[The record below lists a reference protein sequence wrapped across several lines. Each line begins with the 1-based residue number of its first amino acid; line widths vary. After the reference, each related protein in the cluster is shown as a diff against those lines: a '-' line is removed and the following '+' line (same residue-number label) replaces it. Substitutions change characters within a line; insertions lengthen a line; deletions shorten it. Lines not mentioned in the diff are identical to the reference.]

1 MTLFGR
7 GSFCAGFVRTLRVA
21 PPRAVNGRNLPSVLG
36 TEAIT
41 EERGHGPDT
50 PRDAGELPDRVLPGH
65 PRRVGAGRRARTAD
79 LQLLP
84 VHSCMARRQD
94 RQADHAPRADGPTR
108 RRLGGSARQAE
119 ARGLAGRRLPRDTRA
134 SMRLETGFEE
144 ARGALATADAHR
156 HHSVLRLATEHLVGD
171 GADHARA
178 RHAEGVADGD
188 RAAVRIEL
196 LHGNAELVAAVDHL
210 RGESLVQLPHADVL
224 ELDAGPLEQL
234 WDRVHGTD
242 AHLVG
247 LAPGHGEAAE
257 DQLGL
262 DAERLGAVHGHEHR
276 GGSAVGELGG
286 VARRHRALPAV
297 LVEVGRQ
304 LEETFE
310 RRIGAVALVLVD
322 VVVLLA
328 RDLARLLVD
337 DAAHHLE
344 RRQLFLEEAFL
355 LSARRALLAR
365 QRVLILGLAGDL
377 VALGHDLGRVAHDH
391 VERGLV
397 LLDPRVG
404 IAVALHHADALESA
418 ANGGLG
424 PSQDDLMGGHGDG
437 LEPRRAEAVDGGA
450 GHGDGE
456 AGAEE
461 RDARHVVALGAVG
474 LGAAHDHVLD
484 LTLVELGNLTQRVLD
499 AMGGEV
505 VRPGHVERP
514 PERLGERGTGA
525 GDDDSLSHRDSF
537 LGSAGWR
544 EYTPFTTLR
553 PPPAGW
559 ARRR

>member
-21 PPRAVNGRNLPSVLG
+21 PPRAVNGRNLPGVLG

-65 PRRVGAGRRARTAD
+65 ARRVGAGRRARPAD
-79 LQLLP
+79 LRLLP
-84 VHSCMARRQD
+84 VHPRVARRQD
-94 RQADHAPRADGPTR
+94 RQADDASRADGPAR
-108 RRLGGSARQAE
+108 RGLGGRPTG
-119 ARGLAGRRLPRDTRA
+119 RGPGPAGRRLPRDTRA
-134 SMRLETGFEE
+134 SMRLEAGFEE
-144 ARGALATADAHR
+144 TRGALASADAHR
-156 HHSVLRLATEHLVGD
+156 HHPVLRLAAKHLVGN

-178 RHAEGVADGD
+178 GHAEGVADRD
-188 RAAVRIEL
+188 RPAVGIEL
-196 LHGNAELVAAVDHL
+196 LHGDAEPVAAVDHL
-210 RGESLVQLPHADVL
+210 RGEGLVELPHADVL

-276 GGSAVGELGG
+276 GGGAVGELGG
-286 VARRHRALPAV
+286 VARRHRALSAV

-304 LEETFE
+304 LEETLE
-310 RRIGAVALVLVD
+310 RGVSAVALVLVD
-322 VVVLLA
+322 VVILFA

-355 LSARRALLAR
+355 LRARRALLTR
-365 QRVLILGLAGDL
+365 QRVLVLGLAANL

-391 VERGLV
+391 VQRGLV

-404 IAVALHHADALESA
+404 IAVALHHADALEPA
-418 ANGGLG
+418 ADGGLG
-424 PSQDDLMGGHGDG
+424 SAHDDLVGGHGDG

-450 GHGDGE
+450 GHADGK

-505 VRPGHVERP
+505 VRAGHVERP
-514 PERLGERGTGA
+514 PERLGERGAGA
-525 GDDDSLSHRDSF
+525 GDDDSLSHRGSF

-544 EYTPFTTLR
+544 EYTPFTMLR

>member
-108 RRLGGSARQAE
+108 RRLGGSAQQAE
-119 ARGLAGRRLPRDTRA
+119 ARGPAGRRLPRDTRA

-144 ARGALATADAHR
+144 TRGALATADAHR
-156 HHSVLRLATEHLVGD
+156 YHAVLRLAAEHLVGD

-178 RHAEGVADGD
+178 GHAEGVADGD

-196 LHGNAELVAAVDHL
+196 FHGNAELVAAVDHL
-210 RGESLVQLPHADVL
+210 RGEGLVQLPHADVL

-234 WDRVHGTD
+234 RDRVHGTD

-257 DQLGL
+257 DQLRL
-262 DAERLGAVHGHEHR
+262 DPERLGAIHRHEQR
-276 GGSAVGELGG
+276 GGGAVGELGG
-286 VARRHRALPAV
+286 VPRRHRALSAV
-297 LVEVGRQ
+297 LVEVRRQ
-304 LEETFE
+304 FEETLE
-310 RRIGAVALVLVD
+310 RGVGTVALVLVD
-322 VVVLLA
+322 VVVLLLH
-328 RDLARLLVD
+328 DLARLLVE
-337 DAAHHLE
+337 DAPHDLQG
-344 RRQLFLEEAFL
+344 RQLFLEEAFL
-355 LSARRALLAR
+355 LPARRALLAR
-365 QRVLILGLAGDL
+365 QGVFVLRLAADL
-377 VALGHDLGRVAHDH
+377 VALGHDLSRVAHDH
-391 VERGLV
+391 VQRGLV

-404 IAVALHHADALESA
+404 IAVALHHADALEPA
-418 ANGGLG
+418 ANSGFG
-424 PSQDDLMGGHGDG
+424 PAHDDLMRRHGDG

-456 AGAEE
+456 ASAEE
-461 RDARHVVALGAVG
+461 GDARHVVALGAVG
-474 LGAAHDHVLD
+474 LGTAHDHVLD
-484 LTLVELGNLTQRVLD
+484 LTLVELGNLAQHVLD

-505 VRPGHVERP
+505 VRAGHVERS
-514 PERLGERGTGA
+514 PERLGERGAGA
-525 GDDDSLSHRDSF
+525 GDDDSLSHRGSF

-544 EYTPFTTLR
+544 EYTPFTMLR
-553 PPPAGW
+553 RPPAGW
-559 ARRR
+559 AHRR